1 MAKDSQRGSSAD
13 DERELPDEPTG
24 DNAVDGVEPSNG
36 DLDQPVADDDREI
49 EDDDDLDDDADDALD
64 DDDDEESEDDRDDV
78 VAVAATERR
87 GRKSKSSTTT
97 TKKAAKSQRPDRKK
111 PSSIAGAAPG
121 TFIQQVVS
129 ELSKVV
135 WPTKKQ
141 MITYT
146 SVVLVFVVILVAA
159 VWGFDLGVGK
169 VMDWIFA

>member
-13 DERELPDEPTG
+13 DERELPDEPATE
-24 DNAVDGVEPSNG
+24 DAVDDVEPSDDA
-36 DLDQPVADDDREI
+36 DLDETAADDSDEQ
-49 EDDDDLDDDADDALD
+49 DDPDLDDSDEDDESDEDEDDA
-64 DDDDEESEDDRDDV
+64 E
-78 VAVAATERR
+78 VAAAAAGR
-87 GRKSKSSTTT
+87 GKKSKSSATATK
-97 TKKAAKSQRPDRKK
+97 KKAATSKQSAKERKAS
-111 PSSIAGAAPG
+111 PIAGAAAG

-146 SVVLVFVVILVAA
+146 TVVMVFVVVLVAA